1 MWRPTIG
8 RVTAGVHRDH
18 REPRLVIAWVNRPIL
33 RKFRWQLSKEG
44 VGRRFATLIGGGK
57 MDTTDGDP

>member
-18 REPRLVIAWVNRPIL
+18 REPRLVIAWVNRPIP
-33 RKFRWQLSKEG
+33 RKFRWQLSKG
-44 VGRRFATLIGGGK
+44 DRRFTTLIGGGK